1 MLEEVFRSK
10 ETCVATFENN
20 RMQGEILTLG
30 VQGVSPVPELSP
42 GVLKGT

>member
-10 ETCVATFENN
+10 ETCMATSENN

-30 VQGVSPVPELSP
+30 VQRPVPELSP